1 MARKKV
7 KLAFIENSTARK
19 VSYRKRQKG
28 FLTKTHEL
36 STLCN
41 VEIATIIYSP
51 YHNEPMIF
59 PNNDVVTNTFTRF
72 RELSELEKSK
82 NMVTQENFTKQRIQK
97 MEEQLG
103 KVRKENRVREFKNK
117 MYEMLNGE
125 DIPNGIHVYDLNDL
139 SYVINQNLKQVSEAI
154 KTKVNGEGPTLS
166 TPVVPQIN
174 PSMNIPITDASVPIN
189 SHQSY
194 SVSVP
199 QSPALSE
206 MFDWSD
212 DLMNL
217 DWSDLMT
224 LLDEPSFNNTNVQD
238 PNHNND
244 NL

>member
-1 MARKKV
+1 
-7 KLAFIENSTARK
+7 
-19 VSYRKRQKG
+19 
-28 FLTKTHEL
+28 
-36 STLCN
+36 
-41 VEIATIIYSP
+41 
-51 YHNEPMIF
+51 
-59 PNNDVVTNTFTRF
+59 
-72 RELSELEKSK
+72 
-82 NMVTQENFTKQRIQK
+82 MVTQENFTKQRIQK
-97 MEEQLG
+97 MEEQLR
-103 KVRKENRVREFKNK
+103 KVRKENRVRDFTNK
-117 MYEMLNGE
+117 MNEMLNGE

-154 KTKVNGEGPTLS
+154 KAKANREGLTLS
-166 TPVVPQIN
+166 TPVLPQMN

-189 SHQSY
+189 NHQNYS

-224 LLDEPSFNNTNVQD
+224 LLDEPSFNNVNVQD

>member
-1 MARKKV
+1 MPRKKV

-19 VSYRKRQKG
+19 VSYKKRQKG
-28 FLTKTHEL
+28 FLTKACEL

-41 VEIATIIYSP
+41 VEIAAVIYSP
-51 YHNEPMIF
+51 YHNKPMIF
-59 PNNDVVTNTFTRF
+59 PNNDFVTNTFTRF

-103 KVRKENRVREFKNK
+103 KVRKENRVKDFTNK

-125 DIPNGIHVYDLNDL
+125 DIPNVYDLNDL

-154 KTKVNGEGPTLS
+154 KTKVNGE
-166 TPVVPQIN
+166 V
-174 PSMNIPITDASVPIN
+174 PITDASVPIN
-189 SHQSY
+189 NQQNY

-199 QSPALSE
+199 QSPAL
-206 MFDWSD
+206 FDWSD

-224 LLDEPSFNNTNVQD
+224 LLDEPSFNNMTNV
-238 PNHNND
+238 
-244 NL
+244 

>member
-19 VSYRKRQKG
+19 VSYRKRHKG

-36 STLCN
+36 NTLCN
-41 VEIATIIYSP
+41 VEIAAVIYSP
-51 YHNEPMIF
+51 YHNKPMIF
-59 PNNDVVTNTFTRF
+59 PNNNVVTNTFTRF
-72 RELSELEKSK
+72 QELSELEKSK

-103 KVRKENRVREFKNK
+103 KVRKENRVREFTNK

-125 DIPNGIHVYDLNDL
+125 DIPNVYDLNDL

-154 KTKVNGEGPTLS
+154 KAKVNGEGTTLS
-166 TPVVPQIN
+166 TPVLPQMN
-174 PSMNIPITDASVPIN
+174 PSINIPITDASVPIN
-189 SHQSY
+189 NHQSY
-194 SVSVP
+194 FVSVP
-199 QSPALSE
+199 QNPAFE
-206 MFDWSD
+206 WSD

-238 PNHNND
+238 PNYSND

>member
-1 MARKKV
+1 MPRKKV

-19 VSYRKRQKG
+19 VSYKKRQKG
-28 FLTKTHEL
+28 FLTKAREL

-41 VEIATIIYSP
+41 VEIAAVIYSP

-59 PNNDVVTNTFTRF
+59 PNNDFVTNTFTRF
-72 RELSELEKSK
+72 LELPELEKSK

-103 KVRKENRVREFKNK
+103 KVRKENRVREFTNK

-154 KTKVNGEGPTLS
+154 KTKVNGEDPILS
-166 TPVVPQIN
+166 TPVLPQMN
-174 PSMNIPITDASVPIN
+174 PSMNN
-189 SHQSY
+189 H
-194 SVSVP
+194 

-217 DWSDLMT
+217 EWSDLMT

>member
-1 MARKKV
+1 MPRKKV

-19 VSYRKRQKG
+19 VSYKKRQKG
-28 FLTKTHEL
+28 FLTKAREL

-41 VEIATIIYSP
+41 VEIAAVIYSP

-59 PNNDVVTNTFTRF
+59 PNNDFVTNTFTRF
-72 RELSELEKSK
+72 QELSELEKSK

-103 KVRKENRVREFKNK
+103 KVRKENRVRNFTNK

-154 KTKVNGEGPTLS
+154 KTKVNGEDPILS
-166 TPVVPQIN
+166 TPVLPQMN
-174 PSMNIPITDASVPIN
+174 PSMNN
-189 SHQSY
+189 H
-194 SVSVP
+194 

-206 MFDWSD
+206 MFDC
-212 DLMNL
+212 LMNL
-217 DWSDLMT
+217 EWSDLMT
-224 LLDEPSFNNTNVQD
+224 LLDEPSFNNMTNVQD